1 MGASLKCIYEY
12 LYAMDSCIG
21 PSSCLLLSS
30 MVSTVAFAGAAVVSY
45 FVWWLVKDYFLR
57 SPLDNIPGPPSGS
70 IWSGACVP
78 FLVHCIKRDLLMPQ
92 GISCKWSHTMLGT
105 TFNILPILTV
115 R

>member
-1 MGASLKCIYEY
+1 MGASLKCIYECFH
-12 LYAMDSCIG
+12 AINSCIG

-30 MVSTVAFAGAAVVSY
+30 MVSTVALAGAAVASY
-45 FVWWLVKDYFLR
+45 FVWWLVKDYFIR
-57 SPLDNIPGPPSGS
+57 SPIDNIPGPPSGS

-78 FLVHCIKRDLLMPQ
+78 CLVHCIKRDLLRPQ